1 MMAAIFRGLTRIVPL
16 LLLVSVPAYAVDG
29 VFEINQ
35 ARVDGSG
42 GFPFTISQPGTY
54 RLTSNLSVT
63 AQSASGIVITTN
75 NVTLDLNGF
84 AIMRT
89 MNSGGRGIYSEEGS
103 VLVRNGTVTGFGFD
117 GISIQYA
124 AVIEN
129 VRVIGNG
136 AGIRLAGPGS
146 VVRRCVVADNIS
158 GNGIEL
164 TSGTATENVVVGNGL
179 RGIQAFGTNLI
190 TANVILGNTNRGIE
204 AFGGT
209 VTNNTSVGN
218 GADGIYCSNCT
229 VVANTVKGNG
239 GYGLALAGNTGY
251 GNNFVNLNTAGTVQG
266 GVQIDVNVCNGSS
279 TCP

>member
-266 GVQIDVNVCNGSS
+266 GVQIDANVCNGSS